1 MTKLHDLTVL
11 VFSDRLPG
19 GVTVWQQAATESA
32 VIQAAVVERPGQ
44 AERGGGCRQCTQ
56 DSSGAR

>member
-1 MTKLHDLTVL
+1 
-11 VFSDRLPG
+11 
-19 GVTVWQQAATESA
+19 VWQQAATESA